1 MYYFNVMDTT
11 LKEIELIDKSIKKTF
26 MMILDEIVAIIFI
39 KINFQNLFSFNIL
52 HGWVINGNDSNSVTN
67 TDKIL
72 KIHRVHAY

>member
-1 MYYFNVMDTT
+1 MKVEIRWKNKFGKFIMYYFNVMDTT

-52 HGWVINGNDSNSVTN
+52 HG
-67 TDKIL
+67 
-72 KIHRVHAY
+72 

>member
-1 MYYFNVMDTT
+1 MKVEVRWKNKFGKFIMYYFNVMDTT

-52 HGWVINGNDSNSVTN
+52 HG
-67 TDKIL
+67 
-72 KIHRVHAY
+72 

>member
-52 HGWVINGNDSNSVTN
+52 HG
-67 TDKIL
+67 
-72 KIHRVHAY
+72 